1 MKILLPENRIITCPE
16 QTILT
21 VYVCPEQ
28 FAFSLFN
35 PEEAGSF
42 FYRKITGN
50 RQSDALSA
58 FKEAFFDND
67 FFTLP
72 YRKVRIMNQSPF
84 FTYIPHPIYN
94 DEYKEDFM
102 RFLFSEQG
110 GITLNQSL
118 PSAGITVLHQCPE
131 TIYHFLLRSFAQ
143 PEFIHYSA
151 PLIIYFLE
159 KSRTISANQMV
170 VNIREKGL
178 DIFCFRQDTFLMG
191 NYFPYNHLSEMIY
204 YILFAWK
211 QLKFNQLDDIL
222 HLIGNSALQNELTSK
237 LIPYLQQINCVNL
250 SSEEYFEG
258 VDF

>member
-1 MKILLPENRIITCPE
+1 MKILFPENRTLTRPE

-35 PEEAGSF
+35 PEEASSF

-50 RQSDALSA
+50 RQSDAFST

-84 FTYIPHPIYN
+84 FTYIPHPLYN
-94 DEYKEDFM
+94 EEYKEDFM

-118 PSAGITVLHQCPE
+118 PSAGMVVLHQCPE
-131 TIYHFLLRSFAQ
+131 TIHRFLLRSFAH
-143 PEFIHYSA
+143 PEFIHHST
-151 PLIIYFLE
+151 PLITYFLE
-159 KSRTISANQMV
+159 KSRTIKANQMV

-178 DIFCFRQDTFLMG
+178 DIFCFRPNTFLMG
-191 NYFPYNHLSEMIY
+191 NYFPCKHLSEMIY
-204 YILFAWK
+204 YILFTWK
-211 QLKFNQLDDIL
+211 QLKLNQLNDIL
-222 HLIGNSALQNELTSK
+222 HLTGDSALQNELNCNLS
-237 LIPYLQQINCVNL
+237 IYIQQINCLNF
-250 SSEEYFEG
+250 SSES